1 MGKWHT
7 KTRMDLWE
15 IKEPFTTK
23 LHSKFKGDY
32 LMMEI
37 KLLIKKYFKH
47 FLVLAGLCLVI
58 WVYIYSVHGYTK
70 YRYYDNGQIRTVIP
84 YKGGKQHG
92 AKKSYYEN
100 GQLVSEISY
109 ANGKK
114 HGVGKS
120 YYENG
125 RLHYEIPY
133 VNDEIH
139 GIEKEYD
146 ENGQLHYETTYVN
159 GKKHGVQKVY
169 DKNGKLQEERTYIN
183 DERQG
188 SWVEKVYE
196 NGQLVS
202 EIPYVND
209 KIHGVQKW
217 YYENGKLKWK
227 KPYKEGRRYGYGGYY
242 DDKGKPAMPFY
253 KPSSTKFDRYH
264 FRTDLSRIFVAGYIW
279 GENL

>member
-23 LHSKFKGDY
+23 LHLKFKGDY

-37 KLLIKKYFKH
+37 KLLMKKYFKH

-58 WVYIYSVHGYTK
+58 LVYIYSVHGYTK

-92 AKKSYYEN
+92 AKKSYDEN
-100 GQLVSEISY
+100 GLLESETPY
-109 ANGKK
+109 VNGEIHGIKKGYYKNRLAFETPYVNDKK

-125 RLHYEIPY
+125 RLHYETPY

-146 ENGQLHYETTYVN
+146 ENGWLHYETTYVN
-159 GKKHGVQKVY
+159 GKKHGVQKMN
-169 DKNGKLQEERTYIN
+169 KE
-183 DERQG
+183 
-188 SWVEKVYE
+188 SEKR
-196 NGQLVS
+196 
-202 EIPYVND
+202 
-209 KIHGVQKW
+209 KI
-217 YYENGKLKWK
+217 
-227 KPYKEGRRYGYGGYY
+227 
-242 DDKGKPAMPFY
+242 
-253 KPSSTKFDRYH
+253 
-264 FRTDLSRIFVAGYIW
+264 
-279 GENL
+279 